1 VVASG
6 DPNSSSVVVT
16 YNNDVVDGVNLSGVV
31 EITDSIANCSGSLLA
46 DGTSVLTAGHCVTSA
61 YGAPIATGITVS
73 FMGSGGMVARSVSN
87 VQVDPGYTGNSQNG
101 YDLAVLTLSQP
112 APSFAVGYS
121 LFTGSL
127 IPSTP
132 LVIAGYGYGGTGT
145 NGACPY
151 YNFEPTCNEEGP
163 TGTYYPYGTLRVGE
177 NEYEGNGQSFFGW
190 SSQLLIGQFY
200 DSQHLLDQCIRRG
213 VPL

>member
-1 VVASG
+1 
-6 DPNSSSVVVT
+6 
-16 YNNDVVDGVNLSGVV
+16 
-31 EITDSIANCSGSLLA
+31 
-46 DGTSVLTAGHCVTSA
+46 
-61 YGAPIATGITVS
+61 
-73 FMGSGGMVARSVSN
+73 M
-87 VQVDPGYTGNSQNG
+87 
-101 YDLAVLTLSQP
+101 
-112 APSFAVGYS
+112 
-121 LFTGSL
+121 FTGSL

-200 DSQHLLDQCIRRG
+200 DSSTSSTNALGVASPYSSSDEVDISFGDSGGPSFYDGEIIGVHDLIGCLSATPSSSCSEPPSVSPSIDSYFGQFFGDTSVADNLTFIEDAEGAPEPASCSLVLLGLAVAGFLRSRTGRR
-213 VPL
+213 PS

>member
-1 VVASG
+1 MLRWVCLLTLVGLFSGPLRAIVVASG

-112 APSFAVGYS
+112 RLLRLDTRCSPAV
-121 LFTGSL
+121 
-127 IPSTP
+127 
-132 LVIAGYGYGGTGT
+132 
-145 NGACPY
+145 
-151 YNFEPTCNEEGP
+151 
-163 TGTYYPYGTLRVGE
+163 
-177 NEYEGNGQSFFGW
+177 
-190 SSQLLIGQFY
+190 
-200 DSQHLLDQCIRRG
+200 
-213 VPL
+213 